1 MQARIRDLL
10 LNKTPVFT
18 WRGEAAPGENWGF
31 TGILFY
37 GKPLRYLLLVPL
49 TCGAIAL
56 STNLAIAQTAPTS
69 PPTIDPAMLL
79 PVGQVDP
86 AKPFDVMVLNNTST
100 LLAIGFPGGANVKI
114 EPSTE
119 VTVSLPAAPTNLF
132 IYPFGQNASTQYNY
146 TISGNTIMVEVI
158 PKDSEAPGDRALN
171 INETGIVSIY

>member
-1 MQARIRDLL
+1 MRIKNLL
-10 LNKTPVFT
+10 LGAV
-18 WRGEAAPGENWGF
+18 
-31 TGILFY
+31 
-37 GKPLRYLLLVPL
+37 
-49 TCGAIAL
+49 TCGTIAL
-56 STNLAIAQTAPTS
+56 TANQAIAQTTPAP

-79 PVGQVDP
+79 PIGQVDP

-114 EPSTE
+114 EPSAE
-119 VTVSLPAAPTNLF
+119 VTVSLPSAPTNLF

-158 PKDSEAPGDRALN
+158 PKDSVAPGDRALN